1 MQDFED
7 NNNTSNNN
15 FDMGVQVIHHQP
27 TFAEQQQQLQFIE
40 NNNNGGFEMGGQEM
54 LGEGE
59 EEESVYIKDNVVM
72 RRIQIEGEDQ
82 EYLMDPDGNIYDM
95 QGNFIGTAN
104 ANELEEMEEDPNA

>member
-1 MQDFED
+1 M
-7 NNNTSNNN
+7 NA
-15 FDMGVQVIHHQP
+15 IHNI
-27 TFAEQQQQLQFIE
+27 EQQQAHPHEEPTLID
-40 NNNNGGFEMGGQEM
+40 NGAFDVLGGQEM
-54 LGEGE
+54 AGAEGEE

-104 ANELEEMEEDPNA
+104 ANELEEMEDDGTAQDSNAAGNNAD

>member
-1 MQDFED
+1 MLQD
-7 NNNTSNNN
+7 
-15 FDMGVQVIHHQP
+15 
-27 TFAEQQQQLQFIE
+27 
-40 NNNNGGFEMGGQEM
+40 GGDQ
-54 LGEGE
+54 E

-104 ANELEEMEEDPNA
+104 ANELEEMEEDNLNGAVDANGNLLDEQQQLIN